1 MKSLISVKVYIIRIM
16 QCFLIGYRSN
26 IKAFA
31 QASQTIV
38 YRVYSFNIV
47 IKPIKVKYDQDQVNK
62 RMTSD
67 SFSRATN
74 QIMSSYILLTA
85 RVRFCVINLRRNKI

>member
-1 MKSLISVKVYIIRIM
+1 MKSLISVKSLFHSYFM
-16 QCFLIGYRSN
+16 QCFLIDYRSN

-31 QASQTIV
+31 QASRTIV

-74 QIMSSYILLTA
+74 QIHE
-85 RVRFCVINLRRNKI
+85 